1 MGLNSFFSNRSGAGY
16 SIEAILAS
24 LILFVFAMNA
34 VQVPDF
40 EGWSDFQREIAAK
53 DISYTLKETG
63 DLEQFLKNSDT
74 GALRTTASSL
84 SDVDASLSGTVEG
97 LPINE
102 IQVGFHNTP
111 ETIHWEDTVP
121 VQEDDPCAGD
131 IGVIEDSSESE
142 IRRTVNGTGTL
153 EDKYGVRL
161 YFADQDPS
169 IPDGFDGETN
179 YDSIY
184 VDNGTQ
190 CIFRNEDGPYYME
203 DIFYW
208 GNKSDDNP
216 SGFYEFKDYDNEDD
230 RVNLFEADR
239 AVRFGQILDRPING
253 IETDTSIETFNFTV
267 GRLSDIDVAVF
278 SGAESLD
285 RIEENEEAFREYM
298 GDGSA
303 LFLMNLTEDDVERPI
318 VQDIGFQWMDLPV
331 GDEDD
336 YSAAFSSFTESEQ
349 LETFYAGYGA
359 DSDDI
364 SLAPGGKVVSGQGDT
379 ETSEDDLLF
388 ARNARYEVEQF
399 NGTIETGESWTE
411 INSGEACEDREA
423 SFDFHGESKEVR
435 NIDLAESGPEC
446 GEIRAL
452 KVEQDGEFSEPI
464 LENEVYVIDGR
475 RYTPQ
480 IEDSEDAEFVFAGSD
495 RVELINHRRD
505 FEDLEGQKIA
515 RAMEREEFSEDDREL
530 LVSLIYWLRGDEVR
544 FEGGTGT
551 TSLSTSVYGGIDE
564 EVYMPYSVK
573 LRWGE

>member
-131 IGVIEDSSESE
+131 IEVIEDSSESE

-336 YSAAFSSFTESEQ
+336 YSAAFSSFTESEH